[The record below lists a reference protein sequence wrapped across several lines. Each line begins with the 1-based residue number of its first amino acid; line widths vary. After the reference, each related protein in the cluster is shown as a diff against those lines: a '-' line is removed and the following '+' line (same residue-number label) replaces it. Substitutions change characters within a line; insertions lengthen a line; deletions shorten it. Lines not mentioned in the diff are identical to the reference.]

1 MRTALVAVV
10 VAAVIVLW
18 FLFRFHRMLV
28 TTWFLVRLWRFM
40 TGEAHHGK
48 PITDRGWFR
57 PGQRALT
64 PTGHA
69 TRWRHLP
76 RIQATAHRTGGVLGV
91 TLAAWGFLVDPL
103 ATAAACSALLAAAA
117 VHAGWRAVRWQ
128 RRRKEK
134 RTWLHPLH
142 LRVHELAGIPRA
154 QLASSWISVET
165 ARDTSVKSARL
176 ELPPGF
182 PADAKDREL
191 LVSRAATALG
201 IEAPDTTGS
210 KWSGPSPVL
219 VLAHSEP
226 PPSMVSWDD
235 VAEAVTAAHANE
247 LICGI
252 GKKGVVTK
260 ASLSLDSP
268 HFGINMGS
276 GGGKSNLAAFWLMQ
290 QLHNGAIAMVLDAK
304 WNSHPWLIKDD
315 EGEYDQLP
323 NIAYLS
329 SAAELHAGMCWLGRE
344 LDRRMQVTRRGVT
357 ASGSVKADIG
367 PRLIVLAEE
376 LNLAMPLLRQYWAEV
391 RDPSDV
397 KKSPALTG
405 FGSISF
411 AGRALKCH
419 AWLVGQ
425 MVTAEVTGSKDSS
438 VKQSVG
444 VWAMSRYGAAA
455 WKTAVGDVPMP
466 PVPSVVGRMQLAI
479 GRNVTETQPPLVDMS
494 FARQYAV
501 SGQVAL
507 CPAGMP
513 GAVTAS
519 RVHALHGGPDQ
530 SFVPVTNPMPAAA
543 GGHPVTLKE
552 AAELRLVHPRT
563 TFAALKMARFR
574 DPEFPAEAGMRG
586 TAKVYDPAAL
596 AAWDQA
602 RRA

>member
-1 MRTALVAVV
+1 MRMALITAVT
-10 VAAVIVLW
+10 AAFLILYL
-18 FLFRFHRMLV
+18 LFRFHRFLV
-28 TTWFLVRLWRFM
+28 TTWFLVRLWRFL
-40 TGEAHHGK
+40 TGEAHHGR
-48 PITDRGWFR
+48 PVTDRGWFR
-57 PGQRALT
+57 PGVKALT

-76 RIQATAHRTGGVLGV
+76 RWQATAHRTGAL
-91 TLAAWGFLVDPL
+91 LAVILVAWGLIVDPL
-103 ATAAACSALLAAAA
+103 VTGLLSGLAAVA
-117 VHAGWRAVRWQ
+117 VMVHGSWLTVRAL
-128 RRRKEK
+128 RRRKDK

-165 ARDTSVKSARL
+165 AKDASVKSARL
-176 ELPPGF
+176 ALPQGF
-182 PADAKDREL
+182 PADAKDRDRM
-191 LVSRAATALG
+191 VAIASTALG
-201 IEAPDTTGS
+201 IEAPDTSGS

-219 VLAHSEP
+219 VLAQSEP
-226 PPSMVSWDD
+226 PPSRVAWED
-235 VAEAVTAAHANE
+235 VAEAVEAAHVNE
-247 LICGI
+247 LVCGI

-315 EGEYDQLP
+315 DGEYDQLP

-329 SAAELHAGMCWLGRE
+329 SAEELHAGMVWLGAE
-344 LDRRMQVTRRGVT
+344 LKRRMQVTRRGVT
-357 ASGSVKADIG
+357 ASGAVRADIG
-367 PRLIVLAEE
+367 PRLIVVAEE
-376 LNLAMPLLRQYWAEV
+376 LNLAMPQLKEFWAEI
-391 RDPSDV
+391 RQKDDV

-411 AGRALKCH
+411 AGRSLKCH

-444 VWAMSRYGAAA
+444 VWAMSRYGAAG

-466 PVPSVVGRMQLAI
+466 PVPDVPGRMQLVT
-479 GRNVTETQPPLVDMS
+479 GRKVTETQPPLIDMS
-494 FARQYAV
+494 FAREYAV
-501 SGQVAL
+501 SGQVSL

-513 GAVTAS
+513 GAVTGTRIPSLEAS
-519 RVHALHGGPDQ
+519 DQ
-530 SFVPVTNPMPAAA
+530 HVVPVTDARPAAA
-543 GGHPVTLKE
+543 GGRAVTLKE
-552 AAELRLVHPRT
+552 AVDLRIVHPRT
-563 TFAALKMARFR
+563 TAAALKMARFR
-574 DPEFPAEAGMRG
+574 DEEFPAPLPEMRG
-586 TAKVYDPAAL
+586 TAKLYDPAAL

-602 RRA
+602 RRS